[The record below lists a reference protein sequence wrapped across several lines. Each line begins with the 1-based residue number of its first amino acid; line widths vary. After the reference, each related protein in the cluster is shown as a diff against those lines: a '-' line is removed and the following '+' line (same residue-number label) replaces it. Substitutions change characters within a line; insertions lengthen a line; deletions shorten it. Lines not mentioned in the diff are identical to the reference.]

1 MRLQIALRH
10 RFAGFTLD
18 LAFEAPA
25 GITALFGR
33 SGSGKTTVINAV
45 AGLMRPDEGKVR
57 LGEVDEITLDIHGTV
72 VERLDDPNDA
82 SDDAVVEDE
91 GDEDA
96 VAGPIAIAVDVNEAD
111 STAPANA
118 DNPTP

>member
-1 MRLQIALRH
+1 MKSPGHPRH
-10 RFAGFTLD
+10 RG
-18 LAFEAPA
+18 
-25 GITALFGR
+25 
-33 SGSGKTTVINAV
+33 
-45 AGLMRPDEGKVR
+45 
-57 LGEVDEITLDIHGTV
+57 GTP
-72 VERLDDPNDA
+72 DDPNDA

-111 STAPANA
+111 STPANA